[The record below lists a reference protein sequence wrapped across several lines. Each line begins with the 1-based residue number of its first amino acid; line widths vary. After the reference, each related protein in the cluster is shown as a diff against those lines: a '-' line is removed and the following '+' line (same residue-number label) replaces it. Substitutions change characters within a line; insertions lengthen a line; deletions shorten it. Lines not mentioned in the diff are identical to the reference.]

1 MFLRLDANFGVP
13 PLVSFGRPLA
23 ALGRPL
29 VALGRP
35 LVAFGRPLVSRAPL
49 ASFSYK
55 LHYINQKL

>member
-35 LVAFGRPLVSRAPL
+35 LVALWSLGLHWRA
-49 ASFSYK
+49 F
-55 LHYINQKL
+55 HINYIL

>member
-35 LVAFGRPLVSRAPL
+35 LVALGGL
-49 ASFSYK
+49 
-55 LHYINQKL
+55 